1 MEYKKKN
8 STIGLLHLNNINWT
22 RDSPSL
28 DSSLIESPPA
38 PARRLRVGL
47 CWSLCYLGPGGALA
61 EIHPGDDHKQ

>member
-28 DSSLIESPPA
+28 DSSLIESPPS
-38 PARRLRVGL
+38 PSQEIESWIMLE
-47 CWSLCYLGPGGALA
+47 SLLSGPWRGA
-61 EIHPGDDHKQ
+61 G